1 MKGLLAGLLGVALL
15 LAGGAALAQPKNL
28 KTNAEAAEDNVVRV
42 ESIWKNASQ
51 LGFGYLVST
60 SAGESVVVTP
70 RHVVATKVGNGY
82 QAADNITVTTAGN
95 VRFNVRKVH
104 MPEPVADVAVLEV
117 VTPNALFMTPGVLAD
132 RPDPNE
138 EIWLFGFN
146 QTLQFNG
153 ASGRVRDFTSE
164 IIRTAFVSAWQGS
177 SGGPLFSTSGIV
189 GFHLKSYSVHSD
201 VLPVDVARR
210 AVVGAGKNWLLRP
223 SLWVVPSVQLTLER
237 RDPLAARVVARQAG
251 GGTLAVPGR
260 YPAPA
265 GDYGLEYDFSKIRC
279 TPQSWRVNRVDPS
292 QKVVVSCSPQ
302 LAGTWQN
309 TRLSVVLSQT
319 PTGDLEFLSSGSQQD
334 PTAVMTGR
342 LIENVT
348 RALVFQ
354 ISVTDAT
361 GSFYGGTATLSDDL
375 TELVL
380 DLRGLRP
387 TSPERLRR

>member
-1 MKGLLAGLLGVALL
+1 MTGLLAGLLGVALL
-15 LAGGAALAQPKNL
+15 LAGGAALAQPTDL

-42 ESIWKNASQ
+42 ESIWKNTSE

-70 RHVVATKVGNGY
+70 RHVVATRVGNGY
-82 QAADNITVTTAGN
+82 QAADSITVTTAGN
-95 VRFNVRKVH
+95 VRFNVRKVY

-117 VTPNALFMTPGVLAD
+117 VTPNPLFMTPSVLAD
-132 RPDPNE
+132 RPEPNE

-153 ASGRVRDFTSE
+153 ASGRVRDFTAE
-164 IIRTAFVSAWQGS
+164 IIRTAFVSAWKGS
-177 SGGPLFSTSGIV
+177 SGGPMFSASGIV
-189 GFHLKSYSVHSD
+189 GFHLKSDGAHSS
-201 VLPVDVARR
+201 VLPIDVARR
-210 AVVGAGKNWLLRP
+210 ATLGAGKNWLLRP

-237 RDPLAARVVARQAG
+237 RDPLAALVVARQAG

-260 YPAPA
+260 YSAPA

-279 TPQSWRVNRVDPS
+279 TPQTWRVNRAATS

-309 TRLSVVLSQT
+309 ARLSVSLSQT
-319 PTGDLEFLSSGSQQD
+319 PTGDLDFLSSGHKSD
-334 PTAVMTGR
+334 PTAIMTGR
-342 LIENVT
+342 LIQNVA
-348 RALVFQ
+348 RPLVFQ
-354 ISVTDAT
+354 ISVTDYS
-361 GSFYGGTATLSDDL
+361 GSFFGGTATLSDDL
-375 TELVL
+375 SELVL
-380 DLRGLRP
+380 DLKGLRP

>member
-1 MKGLLAGLLGVALL
+1 MKSLLAGLLGITFL
-15 LAGGAALAQPKNL
+15 LAGEAALAQPTKL

-42 ESIWKNASQ
+42 ESVWKNARQ
-51 LGFGYLVST
+51 LGFGYLVS
-60 SAGESVVVTP
+60 SAAGESVVITP

-82 QAADNITVTTAGN
+82 QAADSVTVTTAGN

-104 MPEPVADVAVLEV
+104 LPEPVADVAVLEV
-117 VTPNALFMTPGVLAD
+117 VTPNPLFMTPGVLAD

-153 ASGRVRDFTSE
+153 ASGRVRDFTAE
-164 IIRTAFVSAWQGS
+164 IIRTAFVSAWTGS
-177 SGGPLFSTSGIV
+177 SGGPIFSASGIV
-189 GFHLKSYSVHSD
+189 GFHLKSDGAHSF

-210 AVVGAGKNWLLRP
+210 ATLGAGKNWLLRP

-237 RDPLAARVVARQAG
+237 RDPLAALVVARQAG

-260 YPAPA
+260 HSAPA
-265 GDYGLEYDFSKIRC
+265 GEYGLEYDFSKIRC
-279 TPQSWRVNRVDPS
+279 TPQTWRVNRADTS

-309 TRLSVVLSQT
+309 TRLFVSLSQT
-319 PTGDLEFLSSGSQQD
+319 PTGDLEFLSSGHQLD
-334 PTAVMTGR
+334 PTAIMTGR
-342 LIENVT
+342 LIQNVT
-348 RALVFQ
+348 QPLVFQ
-354 ISVTDAT
+354 ISVTDYT
-361 GSFYGGTATLSDDL
+361 GSFFGGTATLSEDL
-375 TELVL
+375 SELVL

-387 TSPERLRR
+387 TSPEHLRR